1 MPNITPEVGEPI
13 EGRCTKC
20 RKNTGHII
28 VTLAEESPALVRCT
42 ACDRQHQYR
51 PPTKAKKT
59 TRRPAVDPREAER
72 QEWQSLRPGMDDTR
86 ATVYSMAAPYKVRS
100 LVSHPVFGL
109 GLVQRVIGS
118 RKMEVLFE
126 DGRKTMRCK

>member
-1 MPNITPEVGEPI
+1 MPSITPAVGESI

-20 RKNTGHII
+20 RKNTDHVI
-28 VTLAEESPALVRCT
+28 VTLDEGAPTQVQCT
-42 ACDRQHQYR
+42 ACQRQHQYR
-51 PPTKAKKT
+51 PPTKTKKT
-59 TRRPAVDPREAER
+59 ARRSAVDPREAER
-72 QEWQSLRPGMDDTR
+72 REWQSLRADMDDTR
-86 ATVYSMAAPYKVRS
+86 AAAYSMAAAYKVRS
-100 LVSHPVFGL
+100 LIDHPVFGL